1 MNRTKFMGMILGLVG
16 VILLAG
22 GIYFAISYVG
32 SILNATVEFYTT
44 NSGEISR
51 CGISVPDEVVQLK
64 DQVATTILPG
74 VYLGVP
80 LAVIIISVI
89 MFAGGY
95 FYGRGSYQDQVN
107 REKKHEEEVE
117 QEVER
122 RIVRKKQR
130 PKKEEK

>member
-1 MNRTKFMGMILGLVG
+1 MNRTKFMGMVLGLIG

-32 SILNATVEFYTT
+32 NILDATVEFYTT

-51 CGISVPDEVVQLK
+51 CGIRVPDEVVELK

-95 FYGRGSYQDQVN
+95 FYGRGSYQDQIN
-107 REKKHEEEVE
+107 EEKKHKEEVE
-117 QEVER
+117 EEVER
-122 RIVRKKQR
+122 RISRKKQKLR
-130 PKKEEK
+130 KEEE